1 VPVPDNEPVWGAAAS
16 PELGLN
22 ASTEAPAQPTPSF
35 VRHAE
40 AAARWRSPKV
50 MLGMA
55 LASVFLLLSLGLQAV
70 LEYRDLVAAKFEVT
84 RPALEKGCALLGCTV
99 GAPHVLDAEGLSVEN
114 SGLVR
119 VEKTNTYKLSV
130 ALRNR
135 ANTAVAMPALELSL
149 TDSQGKLMARRVL
162 RAADF
167 GVTQTTVAAG
177 RELGL
182 QATLQTAFSATT
194 NPSQEPVAGYTI
206 ELFYP

>member
-1 VPVPDNEPVWGAAAS
+1 
-16 PELGLN
+16 
-22 ASTEAPAQPTPSF
+22 
-35 VRHAE
+35 
-40 AAARWRSPKV
+40 
-50 MLGMA
+50 
-55 LASVFLLLSLGLQAV
+55 
-70 LEYRDLVAAKFEVT
+70 
-84 RPALEKGCALLGCTV
+84 LEKGCALFGCTV
-99 GAPHVLDAEGLSVEN
+99 GAPHLLDADGLSVEN

-119 VEKTNTYKLSV
+119 VEKTNTYKLNV

-135 ANTAVAMPALELSL
+135 ASTAVALPALELSL

-167 GVTQTTVAAG
+167 GVTQNTVPAG